1 MKDSE
6 ENPPMLPLL
15 VGCLLF
21 SLMFLWSFWWF
32 ALNFSQLIEQ
42 FTSNASLIE
51 FNKGAFYGL
60 GAGIG
65 LAVATY
71 GMVHQN
77 ILKFSLD
84 SRFFT
89 KTIPAVMVSGVFI
102 SFLLPPIAHYSL
114 EYILENRGYMIC
126 DLDSHQWRMYRTFY
140 YVSDVDTCTN
150 LIESKK

>member
-6 ENPPMLPLL
+6 KKPPLLPLL
-15 VGCLLF
+15 AACLACF
-21 SLMFLWSFWWF
+21 SMSLWTFWWF
-32 ALNFSQLIEQ
+32 VLNFSQLIEQ
-42 FTSNASLIE
+42 FVSNASLIE

-60 GAGIG
+60 GSGIG
-65 LAVATY
+65 LGGITY
-71 GMVHQN
+71 ALVHQN

-84 SRFFT
+84 NRFFNMM
-89 KTIPAVMVSGVFI
+89 PAVMVFGVFI
-102 SFLLPPIAHYSL
+102 SLLLPPIAHYSL

-126 DLDSHQWRMYRTFY
+126 DLDSYQWRMYRTFY